1 MNRKLYQLTS
11 NEFVLPSTV
20 IPNQPHKTKEA
31 GNLPILKWPDG
42 DICWPATLYLMEE
55 YNRGKSRKGKG
66 GSLATYAKQLSPIVR
81 FCFKHQINFK
91 DLNDSFITQF
101 IQHLGNEKK
110 WDTHGVYR
118 HVRKSNQVLAIGRRT
133 VLFLFW
139 YQATFPHSGGLIGKG
154 EDLCQITVYPDSQ
167 SGRNG
172 NGFKHPSFPTKSV
185 EKARIPVTTN
195 QLEKLFI
202 ANLNSNQ
209 SVFIKRRR
217 AAMLNLA
224 RATGMRRVEMSDV
237 TVPGV
242 KEAVDTGYLIIIP
255 AKSKKKKVR
264 QIPVLQSQLR
274 PILSFIDGPRTKLMR
289 NIGCKDT
296 GYLFTTNRGTPLSE
310 GTLTNDMHD
319 LAQLADFEMNVCL
332 HMFRHRYF
340 TDMAYNLLL
349 GIKEFAERRELTAPS
364 ERIVLQEM
372 KNLSQHES
380 EEALLGY
387 IHAAYKEANALDS
400 GAKLWKLSQIH
411 ESMALTIQ
419 ELQASIISEEISA
432 SLACESL
439 QRMLSDWG
447 RDLNNCADQ
456 DVSLV

>member
-1 MNRKLYQLTS
+1 MNRAQKLYQITS
-11 NEFVLPSTV
+11 NEFVLPSTS
-20 IPNQPHKTKEA
+20 IPNQSPKTKDS

-42 DICWPATLYLMEE
+42 DICWPTTLYLIEE
-55 YNRGKSRKGKG
+55 YNSGKSRKGNG
-66 GSLATYAKQLSPIVR
+66 GSLLTYAKQLSPIVR
-81 FCFKHQINFK
+81 FCYKHQVNFK
-91 DLNDSFITQF
+91 DLDDSFITQF
-101 IQHLGNEKK
+101 IQILGDEKA
-110 WDTHGVYR
+110 WDIHGVYR

-133 VLFLFW
+133 IHFLFW
-139 YQATFPHSGGLIGKG
+139 YQATFPHAGGLIGAR
-154 EDLCQITVYPDSQ
+154 EDLCQITVYPDSH
-167 SGRNG
+167 SGQDG
-172 NGFKHPSFPTKSV
+172 NGYKHPSFPTKSV

-202 ANLNSNQ
+202 ANLNSDQ

-237 TVPGV
+237 TVPGI
-242 KEAVDTGYLIIIP
+242 KEAIDTGYLIIRP
-255 AKSKKKKVR
+255 AKSKKNKVR

-274 PILSFIDGPRTKLMR
+274 PILSFIDGPRAKLMR
-289 NIGCKDT
+289 NLRCEDT
-296 GYLFTTNRGTPLSE
+296 GYLFTTNRGASLSE

-319 LAQLADFEMNVCL
+319 LAQLAGLEMNVCL

-372 KNLSQHES
+372 KSLSQHENEDS
-380 EEALLGY
+380 LLGY

-400 GAKLWKLSQIH
+400 GTKLWKLSQIH
-411 ESMALTIQ
+411 ESMALSIR
-419 ELQASIISEEISA
+419 ELQASIISEEISPL
-432 SLACESL
+432 SACEKL
-439 QRMLSDWG
+439 QGMLSDWG
-447 RDLNNCADQ
+447 QDLNTCADQ
-456 DVSLV
+456 A